1 MAVSVII
8 HPLLTVITVVDVI
21 SIPFVRNLTVRNFDP
36 ASTARSMVD
45 TSKSQT
51 LSSV

>member
-21 SIPFVRNLTVRNFDP
+21 SIPFVRNSPFEILIPRQQLGPWSIHPKVR
-36 ASTARSMVD
+36 
-45 TSKSQT
+45 
-51 LSSV
+51 L